1 VRELVATFAKEG
13 FVAMRVERSG
23 VGDSEGASPETTGLA
38 TELDAYRSALAEL
51 RAFDEVD
58 PARVVVIGHSFGGV
72 LAPLVAR
79 DVAGVIA
86 FGASAERW
94 HDTMLGTT
102 RRQKDRNEEDMR
114 LWEELFQL
122 VHRGGLA
129 AGEREVLSPQRAFE
143 LHPHLRPL
151 RSRDCAGETM
161 YGRHASLFRELDAT
175 DLEAAW
181 RDVRARVLA
190 LHGEHDWICTLDQA
204 KRIAELSRGRFEEL
218 RESGHDL
225 DARVIAAMVAFAQT
239 VTDPQPPGKTQP

>member
-1 VRELVATFAKEG
+1 
-13 FVAMRVERSG
+13 
-23 VGDSEGASPETTGLA
+23 
-38 TELDAYRSALAEL
+38 
-51 RAFDEVD
+51 
-58 PARVVVIGHSFGGV
+58 
-72 LAPLVAR
+72 
-79 DVAGVIA
+79 
-86 FGASAERW
+86 
-94 HDTMLGTT
+94 
-102 RRQKDRNEEDMR
+102 
-114 LWEELFQL
+114 
-122 VHRGGLA
+122 
-129 AGEREVLSPQRAFE
+129 
-143 LHPHLRPL
+143 
-151 RSRDCAGETM
+151 M